1 MDCSRWRRTLL
12 IELKVDDIFYIYTK
26 IKLLNDNRKQVSE
39 LLYFFIKKN
48 THYKFQIKDG
58 EGT

>member
-26 IKLLNDNRKQVSE
+26 IKLSNS
-39 LLYFFIKKN
+39 
-48 THYKFQIKDG
+48 G
-58 EGT
+58 ESGVIHDRQ